1 MNKNFFSSM
10 VQFQMKHPN
19 ETFGL
24 AISGGAD
31 SMALLHWAHLAGLKC
46 VALTVDHKLRP
57 ESKTEALH
65 VSAACKE
72 LGISHHILEWDGD
85 KPENGIEEAARIVR
99 YNLMLSFCKKNNI
112 GVLITAHQAD
122 DTIETF
128 LMNLGRGSG
137 VYGLAG
143 IREQSERDGIIILR
157 PLLNVSRA
165 ELQKYC
171 DDNGIKYFNDS
182 MNEDESFLRVKI
194 RKNRHVLEKLN
205 ISDDR
210 LLLAIENLGRM
221 RDYIESESARL
232 LRTFGNEF
240 DAAILL
246 NLPDELRFRILSM
259 LLSADY
265 PLRMNDIKN
274 AFTKLDSGDC
284 KFTLANYNI
293 RKLNGKIRFWKE
305 GTKWSKL

>member
-10 VQFQMKHPN
+10 VQFQMKYPN
-19 ETFGL
+19 ETFAL

-31 SMALLHWAHLAGLKC
+31 SMALLHWAALAGLNC
-46 VALTVDHKLRP
+46 VALTVDHKLRL
-57 ESKTEALH
+57 ESRAEAEH
-65 VSAACKE
+65 VSEICKK
-72 LGISHHILEWDGD
+72 LGIQHNVLEWNGN
-85 KPENGIEEAARIVR
+85 KPETGIEEAARAAR
-99 YNLMLSFCKKNNI
+99 YDLMLAFCKKNNI
-112 GVLITAHQAD
+112 GVLMTAHQAD

-143 IREQSERDGIIILR
+143 IREQTQRDGIIIFR
-157 PLLNVSRA
+157 PLLKVSRA

-171 DDNGIKYFNDS
+171 DYNDIKYFNDS

-194 RKNRHVLEKLN
+194 RKNRHILEKLN
-205 ISDDR
+205 ITDSR
-210 LLLAIENLGRM
+210 LLLAIDNLGRM
-221 RDYIESESARL
+221 RDYVESESARL
-232 LRTFGNEF
+232 IRTFGNEF
-240 DAAILL
+240 DEMTLL
-246 NLPDELRFRILSM
+246 SLPDELRFRILSM

-265 PLRMNDIKN
+265 PLRLNDIKN
-274 AFTKLDSGDC
+274 AFSKLDAGDC

-293 RKLNGKIRFWKE
+293 RKLNGKIRIWKE